1 MKNIALL
8 NTSIFSFNR
17 GDDIIMESA
26 KKQLKPILKNN
37 FVVEIPT
44 HSPTFHLYEML
55 GKTNSFREKLDK
67 IEWKFVCGTNLISK
81 SMFSRKPL
89 WNLNLLESKYLKNCI
104 LFGVGAGNIGDIDK
118 YTKKLLKNVLSDK
131 YIHSVRDEEA
141 KQMLEK
147 IGLRTINTG
156 CPTLWSLTEEHC
168 KKIEKQKSNKVVF
181 TLTDYKKNEEKDQK
195 LIDILNKNYKEIYFW
210 VQGFGDYEYLKTL
223 RNIENINIIGPS
235 IEEYDEFLRNNKCD
249 YVGTRLHA
257 GIKSMQRYKRAIIL
271 IVDNRARSM
280 QMDYNLNCIERN
292 EIENKLESYINCE
305 IETKVKINEKN
316 IEIWKGQ
323 FLENENKKRNK

>member
-26 KKQLKPILKNN
+26 KKQLKPILKDN

-44 HSPTFHLYEML
+44 HSPAFHLYEIMNIP
-55 GKTNSFREKLDK
+55 GKENAFREKLDK

-81 SMFSRKPL
+81 SLLSRKPL

-104 LFGVGAGNIGDIDK
+104 LFGVGAGNIGNIDK
-118 YTKKLLKNVLSDK
+118 YTAKLLKNVLSGQ

-141 KQMLEK
+141 KQMIEK
-147 IGLRTINTG
+147 IGLKAINTG

-168 KKIEKQKSNKVVF
+168 KKIEKNKSNKVVF
-181 TLTDYKKNEEKDQK
+181 TLTDYKKDVEKDQK
-195 LIDILNKNYKEIYFW
+195 FIDILNKNYEEIYFW
-210 VQGFGDYEYLKTL
+210 VQGFDDYEYLKTL
-223 RNIENINIIGPS
+223 KNIENINIISPS
-235 IEEYDEFLRNNKCD
+235 LEAYDEFLKNNECD
-249 YVGTRLHA
+249 YIGTRLHA
-257 GIKSMQRYKRAIIL
+257 GIKAMQRYKRTIIL
-271 IVDNRARSM
+271 VVDNRTRSM
-280 QMDYNLNCIERN
+280 KRDYNLNCIER
-292 EIENKLESYINCE
+292 EKIETELENCINDV
-305 IETKVKINEKN
+305 IETKVKLNEKN

-323 FLENENKKRNK
+323 FLESEN